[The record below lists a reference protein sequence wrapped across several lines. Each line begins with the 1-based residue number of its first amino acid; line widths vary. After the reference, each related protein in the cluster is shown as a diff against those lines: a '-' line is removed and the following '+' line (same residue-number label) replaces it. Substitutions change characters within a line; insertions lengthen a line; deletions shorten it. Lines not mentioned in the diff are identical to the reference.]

1 MHCPALVNLSQVQTI
16 LSGFASSCHNI
27 FPAPQDHFL
36 LRLEVS
42 KQSVQPKTY
51 KYWQHANVIVK
62 AKRNR
67 VNARIEL
74 RLTCQAGYMQIAVG
88 CQMQIIAKKYI
99 IAHSCTQETHRLQI
113 IAHRRHSLHCIG
125 GSCMLQGSR
134 QPFKSSRISNLDQ
147 TNSLSRF
154 TSYKWF
160 EDICSQDINFCGY
173 WLLESSWAISSPAT
187 LALQTLAHL

>member
-1 MHCPALVNLSQVQTI
+1 M
-16 LSGFASSCHNI
+16 
-27 FPAPQDHFL
+27 
-36 LRLEVS
+36 
-42 KQSVQPKTY
+42 
-51 KYWQHANVIVK
+51 
-62 AKRNR
+62 
-67 VNARIEL
+67 
-74 RLTCQAGYMQIAVG
+74 AVG
-88 CQMQIIAKKYI
+88 CQMQIIAKKHI

-173 WLLESSWAISSPAT
+173 WLLESSWAISSSRISSPDFTSPLNMGELMWKLMSWNGGADV
-187 LALQTLAHL
+187 L